1 METKVV
7 TDFLGNEVKVGS
19 EIVYPGRKGSNLWM
33 NYGIVNRVTDTGK
46 VRVQRVAS
54 AFGREQAVWIESTK
68 RVVVV
73 R

>member
-1 METKVV
+1 MDKKVV
-7 TDFLGNEVKVGS
+7 TDFLGNEIKVGS
-19 EIVYPGRKGSNLWM
+19 EIVYPGRKGANLWM
-33 NYGIVNRVTDTGK
+33 NYAIVTQVTDTGK

-54 AFGREQAVWIESTK
+54 TFGREQAVWIDHVK